1 MAKVV
6 VIGNSGVG
14 KSSILARC
22 QGESFAEETR
32 PTIGIDFVTR
42 KVPFTDDRYFHNL
55 IWAFSEPRNSW
66 AGSVLCTSARNA
78 TLIIDQGCRCFTNKT
93 EIKISRQ
100 FYTII

>member
-42 KVPFTDDRYFHNL
+42 KVPFSEDRYIALLTVH
-55 IWAFSEPRNSW
+55 SERWLTYQSTFPEK
-66 AGSVLCTSARNA
+66 L
-78 TLIIDQGCRCFTNKT
+78 
-93 EIKISRQ
+93 
-100 FYTII
+100 

>member
-42 KVPFTDDRYFHNL
+42 KVPFSDDRY
-55 IWAFSEPRNSW
+55 
-66 AGSVLCTSARNA
+66 
-78 TLIIDQGCRCFTNKT
+78 II
-93 EIKISRQ
+93 
-100 FYTII
+100 

>member
-42 KVPFTDDRYFHNL
+42 KVPFSDDRYSASSRHNKENFVWEVRL
-55 IWAFSEPRNSW
+55 
-66 AGSVLCTSARNA
+66 G
-78 TLIIDQGCRCFTNKT
+78 
-93 EIKISRQ
+93 
-100 FYTII
+100 

>member
-42 KVPFTDDRYFHNL
+42 KVPFSDDRY
-55 IWAFSEPRNSW
+55 
-66 AGSVLCTSARNA
+66 CTSSRQ
-78 TLIIDQGCRCFTNKT
+78 TPQ
-93 EIKISRQ
+93 KISMGSEVRL
-100 FYTII
+100 T